1 MALSIINNS
10 TAIGAQSSVNNANN
24 NLTKTIKALSTGL
37 RINSASDDAS
47 GLAVSE
53 KLRAQI
59 SGLNKAATNAQ
70 DAISM
75 LQTAEGAMGSMTSM
89 VQRIRELA
97 VQAGDPA
104 YTSNDRAM
112 LQLEVDQ
119 LKQEIDRVST
129 STEFNT
135 KKLLNGDAAAL
146 WSASNGNIEAIV
158 KGAAAEG
165 NYKVSY
171 DLDPGRNAVYKSN
184 IMRLGEGEMSYN
196 IDTNGTSITK
206 FDNIQGMLRG
216 SDMTIKVKGTAATT
230 ASAVFTGG
238 TGGMNSAAMTAAGFT
253 STALATVTGGNS
265 YSIEFEALGKR
276 TASGTGQIRFRVM
289 NTKTGELSEWKTASV
304 NSAGAVL
311 NASAISTGLAGL
323 DKPVLTSAATTF
335 TATAAWTSGDKML
348 VNVAG
353 VRASSSTSA
362 TIQIGSTGSTLHIN
376 ADATNSATATTHT
389 VYTSQMDNAGNV
401 YYGSMDIKFEKGAIV
416 SGTASIDILGEGDVA
431 SKYTKLSQLA
441 QFTNADG
448 RMVLDNTQEISIY
461 AGNGKT
467 AKVTLE
473 GSDTIA
479 DLESKLT
486 AALVDQLGMGA
497 DVTNTSATTVNN
509 NLVKF
514 VETKGTGDR
523 AVAGTFVIQGA
534 VLGDSSNLTFVGDEG
549 VLNALGINQ
558 IQKATDSALNVRVQD
573 AHTGAFIGEDTVTDG
588 RLRNIIEGVDI
599 DIIPSSAADI
609 AFDTASNTMK
619 FLAKAEPEVAY
630 LHIKD
635 NSTVAAIG
643 ANEGQTL
650 DISIGRLDTKSMGI
664 DGVNVATF
672 DDAQSSITKLD
683 MALEQISKARATA
696 GAQMNR
702 LEYTIS
708 NLNTTR
714 ENMVAAE
721 SRIRD
726 LDIAVASTNLA
737 AQQVL
742 MQSATAMLAQ
752 ANQIPSYAMQLLG

>member
-24 NLTKTIKALSTGL
+24 NLTKTIKSLSTGL

-335 TATAAWTSGDKML
+335 TATAAWASGDKML

-389 VYTSQMDNAGNV
+389 VYTSQMDDAGNV
-401 YYGSMDIKFEKGAIV
+401 YYGSMDIKLEKGDVV
-416 SGTASIDILGEGDVA
+416 SGTASIDILGAGDVA

-609 AFDTASNTMK
+609 AFDTATNTMK

-737 AQQVL
+737 AQQVVL
-742 MQSATAMLAQ
+742 QSATAMLAQ